1 MSETNDR
8 PARSLAR
15 KVAEIVAAVSHVPKA
30 GHNAHFNYDF
40 AQAAD
45 VLLAVRGEMAKRHL
59 ALFPSVSAHS
69 VREVQG
75 KQGGTL
81 YVTTL
86 RVDFT
91 LEDGDSGETR
101 TFSIIGEGEDNHD
114 KGANKAMTAAEKQ
127 AALKLF
133 MIPTGEDPD
142 GDAPAEEVPRAAP
155 RPAAVTNYPKREPTS
170 AVAQPRPAPQRQAPA
185 GNLPAVFPN
194 YGRAKGEPIK
204 GAHPDNLRFYLK
216 GAQRSLADASKA
228 KFHDK
233 ERALLNAIEAELAR
247 QNGGA
252 GDQDPNNG
260 REIDE
265 IPPPGDDD
273 APF

>member
-1 MSETNDR
+1 MADEAK
-8 PARSLAR
+8 PRSLAR
-15 KVAEIVAAVSHVPKA
+15 KVAEIMSAVSHVPKA

-45 VLLAVRGEMAKRHL
+45 VLLAVRGEMAQRHL

-69 VREVQG
+69 VREARG

-81 YVTTL
+81 YITTL

-114 KGANKAMTAAEKQ
+114 KGANKAMTTAEKQ

-133 MIPTGEDPD
+133 MIPTGDDPD
-142 GDAPAEEVPRAAP
+142 ADAPQEEVPRAP
-155 RPAAVTNYPKREPTS
+155 SGQSRPA
-170 AVAQPRPAPQRQAPA
+170 PAPQRPAPA
-185 GNLPAVFPN
+185 PRSTAPASGAVFPFGKLKGQPIHGAPVKDLEWVAKSIRETLDAPEKAQ
-194 YGRAKGEPIK
+194 YRAKN
-204 GAHPDNLRFYLK
+204 A
-216 GAQRSLADASKA
+216 
-228 KFHDK
+228 
-233 ERALLNAIEAELAR
+233 ALLAALEGEIRR
-247 QNGGA
+247 QKGSTGVPA
-252 GDQDPNNG
+252 PPPGDRPLF
-260 REIDE
+260 EE
-265 IPPPGDDD
+265 PPPPGDDD